1 MRKRNDEKKK
11 KKTKREAITIFRFS
25 SSASFYNTLIIDLF
39 FLIVSWTINNQEKSI
54 DNDRFVVQ
62 IKQID
67 FGDEEKIIGGVWT

>member
-39 FLIVSWTINNQEKSI
+39 FLIVSWTINNQEKFI